1 MGSSSNAKADKN
13 DNNDVDDAINDYSE
27 RDNFYSFYPKKKR
40 NIQSPNER
48 NKNDDNKD
56 KDESSNEEKEQSN
69 DNNKNNKA
77 QNDKKNDDIDKE
89 NSNKKSNSEY
99 NDDNND
105 ESSYK
110 KSNSEYNDDNNDKS
124 SYKKNKKNKNK
135 NKKNINDTNPFKES
149 TNEMDY
155 YSKKLKSKNL
165 KVNEENYKKLKYD
178 YNNMFSEGG
187 GGKIP
192 EYKVYANLNNKK
204 DKSKYWKRT
213 EFNGVI
219 IVEDLK
225 DYFPKDI
232 SKEEIQELI
241 FEAFGDSIV
250 EDDDLIIP
258 GQTASYN
265 QVLELADYVFNYIKG
280 NDTKFKNNKS
290 LKKLNIKIDLV
301 NLDKKLIKDKLYKGK
316 DPTEK
321 QIENSF
327 KLYEGNAKDV
337 KVLSIEYL

>member
-69 DNNKNNKA
+69 DNNKNSKD
-77 QNDKKNDDIDKE
+77 QNDKKNDDIDIE

-149 TNEMDY
+149 TN
-155 YSKKLKSKNL
+155 KNL

-192 EYKVYANLNNKK
+192 EYKIYANLNNKK

-213 EFNGVI
+213 EFNGII

-241 FEAFGDSIV
+241 FE
-250 EDDDLIIP
+250 DDDLIIP
-258 GQTASYN
+258 GQTASYD